1 MIAYDRIRDL
11 ELRQLHDYW
20 LSKHRDGR
28 LPRRSDIDPLEVPR
42 LLKGLALLEV
52 VGDAEDFVF
61 VLAGSR
67 IEEAYGRSLK
77 GVTLGEL
84 RQTADRETVDRK
96 TAEMSP
102 GAEQFGAA
110 VRSRE
115 PQYQQGD
122 LREYGR
128 EHWAY
133 RHLILPLSSDGERV
147 DCLLMGA
154 VFSLVGAPD
163 HEAWLGD

>member
-1 MIAYDRIRDL
+1 MFAFDRIRDP
-11 ELRQLHDYW
+11 ELRELHDYW
-20 LSKHRDGR
+20 LTKHRHGR

-42 LLKGLALLEV
+42 LLKNLALLEV

-67 IEEAYGRSLK
+67 IEEAFDRTLK

-84 RQTADRETVDRK
+84 RKTVG
-96 TAEMSP
+96 MSP
-102 GAEQFGAA
+102 SAEQYVAA
-110 VRSRE
+110 VRFLV
-115 PQYQQGD
+115 PQYRQAD
-122 LREYGR
+122 MREYGK

-133 RHLILPLSSDGERV
+133 RRLILPLSSDGERV
-147 DCLLMGA
+147 DCLLKGA